1 MGLLGVAVSLA
12 RRMTEGF
19 EPLMIHH
26 FKETKML
33 TRYQRLK
40 EELDTTGTGTMTS
53 GGGSMTPIFPAKT
66 NIKLTYQ
73 RQDDYEVG
81 DIVFTKVKGRW
92 IDAPSY

>member
-1 MGLLGVAVSLA
+1 
-12 RRMTEGF
+12 
-19 EPLMIHH
+19 
-26 FKETKML
+26 ML

-92 IDAPSY
+92 IDAPSYQEE